1 MPVEAT
7 TGLYI
12 PTLEEFATFKGFD
25 AAEDFDEP
33 ESQIALFLSIAADLL
48 ILRTGLKK
56 APQGDTPVTR
66 MVSYGIMDL
75 AWFLGT
81 TSDEWT
87 SMFSPF
93 SSERIGSYT
102 YCVDDKTEIL
112 TQRGWKQHYDLLK
125 DDLVY
130 TLNSQTGMSEWQPL
144 VDVHRF
150 SAMERDML
158 LVESSRFSSLTTM
171 NHRWLTQNVNTG
183 KWRWR
188 KTKDFVESVDGTSV
202 EAIPFNAPYADA
214 PKEQVY
220 SDALVELVAW
230 YWTEGSKDVVRTR
243 SGGGHIHQS
252 YKANSSK
259 CAMIR
264 AASTEL
270 FGRASE
276 TLRPEARKT
285 CRQEG
290 CDEPTKARGYCNPH
304 YMEMWRW
311 HKGDLVV
318 PRIHW
323 TEGSRYDG
331 EMAVFSYS
339 PEATRVI
346 TDHLNTDGSVKTEF
360 LLSLTKAQ
368 LELFIE
374 VSVLADGCKNRD
386 KQLTQKEKSMAE
398 QFALACILSG
408 RRVSI
413 TQTKSGAWCVGYGR
427 QLRTKLNS
435 YKETVKRVLGTKTK
449 FEVVKHQ
456 GMVWCPQTLNGTWLA
471 KRDGKVYFT
480 GNSKSVSA
488 AQSKRDLLDAP
499 LFDAA
504 CHALLNSEQEE
515 VDSGI
520 RHGIGF
526 DTEHVFP
533 QSFHESN
540 YRDTFPGRTS
550 RGGVFW

>member
-1 MPVEAT
+1 MPIEQT
-7 TGLYI
+7 TGLMI
-12 PTLEEFATFKGFD
+12 PTLEEFADFKGFD
-25 AAEDFDEP
+25 DVDYFEVSPD
-33 ESQIALFLSIAADLL
+33 QLNLFLRMSADLL

-56 APQGDTPVTR
+56 APDANTPLGR
-66 MVSYGIMDL
+66 IVSYGIMDL

-81 TSDEWT
+81 SQDEWT
-87 SMFSPF
+87 SMYSPF
-93 SSERIGSYT
+93 SSERIGSYS
-102 YCVDDKTEIL
+102 YCVDDETEIL
-112 TQRGWKQHYDLLK
+112 TQRGWKQHSDLLK

-130 TLNSQTGMSEWQPL
+130 TLNPQTGMSEWQPL

-150 SAMERDML
+150 PAMERDML
-158 LVESSRFSSLTTM
+158 LVESSRFNSLTTM

-188 KTKDFVESVDGTSV
+188 KTKDFVESADGISV

-214 PKEQVY
+214 PREQVY

-252 YKANSSK
+252 YKVNSGK

-270 FGRASE
+270 FGRALE
-276 TLRPEARKT
+276 TLRPDARKI
-285 CRQEG
+285 CRQDG
-290 CDEPTKARGYCNPH
+290 CNEPTKARGYCNPH

-323 TEGSRYDG
+323 TEGSRCDG

-346 TDHLNTDGSVKTEF
+346 TDHLNRDGSVKTNF

-374 VSVLADGCKNRD
+374 VSVLADGCKNQD

-408 RRVSI
+408 RRVSV

-427 QLRTKLNS
+427 QLRTKLNN

-471 KRDGKVYFT
+471 KRNGKIYFT
-480 GNSKSVSA
+480 GNSKSVSSA
-488 AQSKRDLLDAP
+488 ASKSDILDAP
-499 LFDAA
+499 LFNEA
-504 CHALLNSEQEE
+504 CKLLLAQEE
-515 VDSGI
+515 NASDVLNGI
-520 RHGIGF
+520 SHS
-526 DTEHVFP
+526 TEHVFP
-533 QSFHESN
+533 STYAESEK
-540 YRDTFPGRTS
+540 RDNFPG
-550 RGGVFW
+550 WW

>member
-1 MPVEAT
+1 MPIEQT
-7 TGLYI
+7 TGLMI
-12 PTLEEFATFKGFD
+12 PTLEEFADFKGFD
-25 AAEDFDEP
+25 DVDYFEVSPD
-33 ESQIALFLSIAADLL
+33 QLNLFLRMSADLL

-56 APQGDTPVTR
+56 APDANTPLGR
-66 MVSYGIMDL
+66 IVSYGIMDL

-81 TSDEWT
+81 SQDEWT
-87 SMFSPF
+87 SMYSPF
-93 SSERIGSYT
+93 SSERIGSYS

-112 TQRGWKQHYDLLK
+112 TQRGWKQHSDLLK
-125 DDLVY
+125 DDVVY

-150 SAMERDML
+150 PIMERDML

-183 KWRWR
+183 KWWWR
-188 KTKDFVESVDGTSV
+188 KTKDFVESADGTSV

-214 PKEQVY
+214 PREQVY

-230 YWTEGSKDVVRTR
+230 YWTEGSKDVVKTR

-252 YKANSSK
+252 YAVNSDK

-270 FGRASE
+270 FGRALE
-276 TLRPEARKT
+276 TLRPDARKI
-285 CRQEG
+285 CRQDG
-290 CDEPTKARGYCNPH
+290 CNEPTKARGYCNPH

-374 VSVLADGCKNRD
+374 VSVLADGCKNQD

-408 RRVSI
+408 RRVSV

-427 QLRTKLNS
+427 QLRTKLNN

-471 KRDGKVYFT
+471 KRNGKIYFT
-480 GNSKSVSA
+480 GNSKTVSSA
-488 AQSKRDLLDAP
+488 ASKSDILDAP
-499 LFDAA
+499 LFNEACKLLLAQEDAA
-504 CHALLNSEQEE
+504 SDILN
-515 VDSGI
+515 GI
-520 RHGIGF
+520 SHSS
-526 DTEHVFP
+526 EHVFP
-533 QSFHESN
+533 NSYVESEM
-540 YRDTFPGRTS
+540 RDNFPGR
-550 RGGVFW
+550 W

>member
-1 MPVEAT
+1 MPIEQT
-7 TGLYI
+7 TGLMI
-12 PTLEEFATFKGFD
+12 PTLEEFADFKGFD
-25 AAEDFDEP
+25 DVDYFEVSPD
-33 ESQIALFLSIAADLL
+33 QLNLFLRMSADLL

-56 APQGDTPVTR
+56 APDANTPLGR
-66 MVSYGIMDL
+66 IVSYGIMDL

-81 TSDEWT
+81 SQDEWT
-87 SMFSPF
+87 SMYSPF
-93 SSERIGSYT
+93 SSERIGSYS
-102 YCVDDKTEIL
+102 YCVDDETEIL
-112 TQRGWKQHYDLLK
+112 TQRGWKQHSDLLK

-130 TLNSQTGMSEWQPL
+130 TLNPQTGMSEWQPL

-150 SAMERDML
+150 PAMERDML
-158 LVESSRFSSLTTM
+158 LVESSRFNSLTTM

-188 KTKDFVESVDGTSV
+188 KTKDFVEFADGISV

-214 PKEQVY
+214 PREQVY

-252 YKANSSK
+252 HKVNSGK

-276 TLRPEARKT
+276 TLRPDAKKT
-285 CRQEG
+285 CQQERCG
-290 CDEPTKARGYCNPH
+290 EPTKARGYCNPH

-323 TEGSRYDG
+323 TEGSRCDG

-346 TDHLNTDGSVKTEF
+346 TDHLNRDGSVKTNF

-374 VSVLADGCKNRD
+374 ISVLADGCKNND
-386 KQLTQKEKSMAE
+386 KQLTQKEKPMAE
-398 QFALACILSG
+398 QFALACVLSG

-427 QLRTKLNS
+427 QLRTKLNN

-471 KRDGKVYFT
+471 KRNGKIYFT
-480 GNSKSVSA
+480 GNSKSVSSA
-488 AQSKRDLLDAP
+488 ASKSDILDAP
-499 LFDAA
+499 LFNEACKLLLAQEDAA
-504 CHALLNSEQEE
+504 SDIL
-515 VDSGI
+515 SGI
-520 RHGIGF
+520 SHSS
-526 DTEHVFP
+526 EHVFP
-533 QSFHESN
+533 NSYAESEM
-540 YRDTFPGRTS
+540 RDNFPGR
-550 RGGVFW
+550 W

>member
-1 MPVEAT
+1 MPIEQT
-7 TGLYI
+7 TGLMI
-12 PTLEEFATFKGFD
+12 PTLEEFADFKGFD
-25 AAEDFDEP
+25 DVDYFEVSPD
-33 ESQIALFLSIAADLL
+33 QLNLFLRMSADLL

-56 APQGDTPVTR
+56 APDANTPLGR
-66 MVSYGIMDL
+66 IVSYGIMDL

-81 TSDEWT
+81 SQDEWT
-87 SMFSPF
+87 SMYSPF
-93 SSERIGSYT
+93 SSERIGSYS
-102 YCVDDKTEIL
+102 YCVDDETEIL
-112 TQRGWKQHYDLLK
+112 TQRGWKQHSDLLK

-130 TLNSQTGMSEWQPL
+130 TLNPQTGMSEWQPL

-150 SAMERDML
+150 PAMERDML
-158 LVESSRFSSLTTM
+158 LVESSRFNSLTTM

-188 KTKDFVESVDGTSV
+188 KTKDFVEFADGISV

-214 PKEQVY
+214 PREQVY

-252 YKANSSK
+252 YKVNSGK

-276 TLRPEARKT
+276 TLRPDAKKI
-285 CRQEG
+285 CQQERCG
-290 CDEPTKARGYCNPH
+290 EPTKARGYCNPH

-323 TEGSRYDG
+323 TEGSRCDG

-346 TDHLNTDGSVKTEF
+346 TDHLNRDGSVKTNF

-374 VSVLADGCKNRD
+374 ISVLADGCKNND
-386 KQLTQKEKSMAE
+386 KQLTQKEKPMAE
-398 QFALACILSG
+398 QFALACVLSG

-427 QLRTKLNS
+427 QLRTKLNN

-449 FEVVKHQ
+449 FEVLNIKE
-456 GMVWCPQTLNGTWLA
+456 WCG
-471 KRDGKVYFT
+471 
-480 GNSKSVSA
+480 
-488 AQSKRDLLDAP
+488 
-499 LFDAA
+499 
-504 CHALLNSEQEE
+504 ALRL
-515 VDSGI
+515 
-520 RHGIGF
+520 
-526 DTEHVFP
+526 
-533 QSFHESN
+533 
-540 YRDTFPGRTS
+540 
-550 RGGVFW
+550 